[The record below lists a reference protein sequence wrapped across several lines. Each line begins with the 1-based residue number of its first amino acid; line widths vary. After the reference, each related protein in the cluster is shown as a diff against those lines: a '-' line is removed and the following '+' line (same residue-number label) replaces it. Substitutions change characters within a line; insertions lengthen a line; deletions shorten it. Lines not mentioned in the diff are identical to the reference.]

1 MPEDY
6 RYLVELLFSIGPTSY
21 VGMGEVPLTEFDIL
35 CWKTNRGRTLCE
47 WEIDALKTMSA
58 AYLRGRY
65 DGENPGSVRP
75 FIERTEEQ
83 KVERRA
89 VAQDA
94 ALKSFFNGVLTR
106 QGDKMGKRK
115 KGG

>member
-6 RYLVELLFSIGPTSY
+6 QYLIELLFNIGPVSY

-35 CWKTNRGRTLCE
+35 CWRLNRNRTLDD

-58 AYLRGRY
+58 AYMRGRY

-75 FIERTEEQ
+75 FIDRSNEVA
-83 KVERRA
+83 VERRA
-89 VAQDA
+89 ATQDTN
-94 ALKSFFNGVLTR
+94 LKGFFNSVLSAH
-106 QGDKMGKRK
+106 GGKIGK
-115 KGG
+115 QK